1 MSSMEYCI
9 DFLSCLDA
17 DTCIK
22 ILKSLDDPADLVR
35 LSCVSQSSR
44 HYVISNGLC
53 KQLCLRMFPQ
63 LSRVSHVVELNEHEA
78 KEQTEVGSSYSMEWL
93 GLVREHRIYSYLA
106 RASTSSV
113 DMNCIAKTLGA
124 SSTDNFPQESIDN
137 TLEPRDTIAGR
148 FFYWSSSG
156 QSNPNVPETLTYELI
171 SQICVIS
178 EINIQPFQADFQLGS
193 PIYSAKSVRFKMG
206 HPITSLDPSADEKFV
221 WTYTSPEF
229 PMAQFFP
236 FLKLK
241 KVIRNYADM
250 KDLPKEMEKEFTNEI
265 VPVQMLLLELL
276 HNREK
281 TCLKWLIQRKGHPG
295 GEATLDDAM
304 ENRLQKF
311 KLPEPVLCI
320 GGILQIELLGR
331 VQRQEMDDLFY
342 ICISYVQIVG
352 CSLSPAYSVEILE
365 PSGRF
370 VLKSDQLARCQP
382 LLPSEEESGAIS
394 TDHMPVGL
402 RDFPHIVNILQEHV
416 IGVVEHDWDEY
427 EVDDFEEEYAV

>member
-229 PMAQFFP
+229 PMAQ
-236 FLKLK
+236 
-241 KVIRNYADM
+241 
-250 KDLPKEMEKEFTNEI
+250 
-265 VPVQMLLLELL
+265 
-276 HNREK
+276 
-281 TCLKWLIQRKGHPG
+281 
-295 GEATLDDAM
+295 